1 MEAVG
6 GVPAEGFVGDQV
18 QVVELVEGL
27 SQGLFVDAH
36 GGSDSVFSI
45 PADALGVGDETQE
58 GVGRDVLW
66 GEQGEPA
73 LFVQASVEPAVASWP
88 RAAYSI

>member
-18 QVVELVEGL
+18 EVVELVEGL
-27 SQGLFVDAH
+27 SQGVFIDAH

-58 GVGRDVLW
+58 GVGRDLFRV
-66 GEQGEPA
+66 QDGEPG
-73 LFVQASVEPAVASWP
+73 LFV
-88 RAAYSI
+88 